1 MIFIDTNIWCYYFD
15 GRLPEHK
22 QVVGIMQKTLTSQE
36 IVCNTL
42 IVLEVAHYIVRH
54 FKESEARKK
63 VELFS
68 SLSNLTII
76 DFDRQSMHQA
86 LESLIEHGYSDG
98 LGGRDAT
105 VLATMK
111 SKGIKTII
119 SHDYV
124 FKRLSAKMSLE
135 VIDPIKK

>member
-15 GRLPEHK
+15 KRLPEHK
-22 QVVGIMQKTLTSQE
+22 QVLGIMQKTLTSQE
-36 IVCNTL
+36 IACNTL
-42 IVLEVAHYIVRH
+42 IILEVAHYIVRH

-63 VELFS
+63 VECFS
-68 SLSNLTII
+68 SLANLTII

-111 SKGIKTII
+111 SKKIKTII
-119 SHDYV
+119 SHDDV
-124 FKRLSAKMSLE
+124 FKRLSAKLALE